1 MRRGSLSP
9 PAGWRYGG
17 PHAYPRDEERK
28 VRIVAEAT
36 AKPGKADALRAI
48 LLDMLPPSRAEAG
61 CLHYELHEDLD
72 AVGHFFFYERY
83 TDAAAFA
90 VPPDHAP
97 LQAARPGHRRPDR
110 GGRRKSRGCS

>member
-1 MRRGSLSP
+1 MLTP
-9 PAGWRYGG
+9 
-17 PHAYPRDEERK
+17 EMKTE

-90 VPPDHAP
+90 FHLTTPHFKQLGPAIADLIVGPPKITRVH
-97 LQAARPGHRRPDR
+97 LIG
-110 GGRRKSRGCS
+110 